1 MKRAALRAA
10 YPTLYWRARNAVAL
24 GELYARRAWR
34 RLRGADPYDE
44 AFWDLHDL
52 GDWEGFARAVVEHV
66 HPRSV
71 VDVGCGHGLALQ
83 GFARVDPAIR
93 LHGLDDSTAALG
105 RARKRGLSVSTG
117 STSWRCRPRM
127 RPVLL
132 EI

>member
-1 MKRAALRAA
+1 MTVAAWNSATVISHRGCLF
-10 YPTLYWRARNAVAL
+10 ARPYEAGATP
-24 GELYARRAWR
+24 RR
-34 RLRGADPYDE
+34 ADPYDE